1 MVAVHLYKPELKQ
14 LPALTCY
21 FLTSMKSSSA
31 SLVGLN
37 EKPDRWI
44 SCLLLLFSLH
54 CSEETCG
61 HLFLLEICTSSFFNS
76 CSITERRQRQ
86 SLSVQRSTFQ
96 SLFLQLLLEPPP
108 NYLVVL
114 PLEYRT
120 PQNKL
125 VRCCYQ
131 VHKRN
136 KWES

>member
-44 SCLLLLFSLH
+44 SCLLLLFSLP

-61 HLFLLEICTSSFFNS
+61 HLFLLELCTSSFFNS
-76 CSITERRQRQ
+76 CSITEKKPAALETPATVFQCRD
-86 SLSVQRSTFQ
+86 QRSNHF
-96 SLFLQLLLEPPP
+96 SCSFFLNPRQTTLSCCLL
-108 NYLVVL
+108 NIGRR
-114 PLEYRT
+114 RT
-120 PQNKL
+120 
-125 VRCCYQ
+125 
-131 VHKRN
+131 
-136 KWES
+136 S